1 METSP
6 RPEKLE
12 ILFLDSRPSSH
23 HKRFAQL
30 FSTIGNVHSIYEDFH
45 EEPPVLHF
53 DLVVFADLD
62 VTVDKA
68 IKFNSP
74 KIGISWAWDLQ
85 QTLRQ
90 GFRVEEKL
98 RKALNALDML
108 IVDSPI
114 VEEVAR
120 GFGLPSNKIFQA
132 PYGIDI
138 ADYPLRE
145 LKNPTSTKLRLYTNR
160 RWEDLYRPRVL
171 LEMALELSK
180 AGEAFELYMANDG
193 SLRIPLTKEFSRLF
207 NDGFC
212 KSLGTISQ
220 SENIKE
226 LEKADIFISAA
237 KSDGSSLSL
246 LEAMGIGTP
255 ALVTDNPAN
264 REWIEDYVTGYLFAG
279 DTGIELATKIRTINL
294 DSISRLRIPEV
305 AREKVLRGADWAIT
319 RECML
324 RSVYRILQ

>member
-30 FSTIGNVHSIYEDFH
+30 FSSIGNVHSIYVDFH

-90 GFRVEEKL
+90 GFRIEENL
-98 RKALNALDML
+98 RKAINALDML

-120 GFGLPSNKIFQA
+120 GFGLPSNQIFRA
-132 PYGIDI
+132 PFGIDI
-138 ADYPLRE
+138 EHYPLRE
-145 LKNPTSTKLRLYTNR
+145 FKKPDPARLRLYTNR
-160 RWEDLYRPRVL
+160 RWEYLYRPRIL
-171 LEMALELSK
+171 LEMALELSE
-180 AGEAFELYMANDG
+180 AGKAFELYMANDG
-193 SLRIPLTKEFSRLF
+193 LFRIPLTKEFSRLF

-212 KSLGTISQ
+212 ISLGTISQ
-220 SENIKE
+220 SDNIRE
-226 LEKADIFISAA
+226 LEKADIFISVA

-246 LEAMGIGTP
+246 LEAMAIGTLP
-255 ALVTDNPAN
+255 LVTDNPAN
-264 REWIEDYVTGYLFAG
+264 REWLEDEFTGYLFSG
-279 DTGIELATKIRTINL
+279 DTGIELATKIRSINL
-294 DSISRLRIPEV
+294 DSISRLRIPELSH
-305 AREKVLRGADWAIT
+305 EKVSREANWAIT
-319 RECML
+319 RESLL
-324 RSVYRILQ
+324 RRVRSILQ

>member
-1 METSP
+1 M
-6 RPEKLE
+6 
-12 ILFLDSRPSSH
+12 
-23 HKRFAQL
+23 
-30 FSTIGNVHSIYEDFH
+30 HSIYVDFH

-62 VTVDKA
+62 VTVDNA

-98 RKALNALDML
+98 RNALNALDLL

-120 GFGLPSNKIFQA
+120 GFGLPSTQIFRA
-132 PYGIDI
+132 PYGIDMEH
-138 ADYPLRE
+138 YPLRE
-145 LKNPTSTKLRLYTNR
+145 FKKPNPTRLRLYTNR
-160 RWEDLYRPRVL
+160 RWEDLYRPRIL
-171 LEMALELSK
+171 LEMALELSE
-180 AGEAFELYMANDG
+180 AGKAFELYMANDG

-207 NDGFC
+207 NAGFC
-212 KSLGTISQ
+212 ISLGTISQ
-220 SENIKE
+220 SDNIRE
-226 LEKADIFISAA
+226 LEKADIFISVA

-246 LEAMGIGTP
+246 LEAMAIGTP

-264 REWIEDYVTGYLFAG
+264 REWLEDDLTGYLFSG
-279 DTGIELATKIRTINL
+279 DTGSELATKIRSINL
-294 DSISRLRIPEV
+294 DSISRLQIPELSH
-305 AREKVLRGADWAIT
+305 EKVSREANWTNT
-319 RECML
+319 RESLL
-324 RSVYRILQ
+324 RRVGSILQ

>member
-1 METSP
+1 VETSP

-30 FSTIGNVHSIYEDFH
+30 FSSIGNVHSIYVDFH

-90 GFRVEEKL
+90 GFRIEENL
-98 RKALNALDML
+98 RKAINALDML

-120 GFGLPSNKIFQA
+120 GFGLPSNQIFRA
-132 PYGIDI
+132 PFGIDI
-138 ADYPLRE
+138 EHYPLRE
-145 LKNPTSTKLRLYTNR
+145 FKKPDPARLRLYTNR
-160 RWEDLYRPRVL
+160 RWEYLYRPRIL
-171 LEMALELSK
+171 LEMALELSE
-180 AGEAFELYMANDG
+180 AGKAFELYMANDG
-193 SLRIPLTKEFSRLF
+193 LFRIPLTKEFSRLF

-212 KSLGTISQ
+212 ISLGTISQ
-220 SENIKE
+220 SDNIRE
-226 LEKADIFISAA
+226 LEKADIFISVA

-246 LEAMGIGTP
+246 LEAMAIGTLP
-255 ALVTDNPAN
+255 LVTDNPAN
-264 REWIEDYVTGYLFAG
+264 REWLEDEFTGYLFSG
-279 DTGIELATKIRTINL
+279 DTGIELATKIRSINL
-294 DSISRLRIPEV
+294 DSISRLRIPELSH
-305 AREKVLRGADWAIT
+305 EKVSREANWAIT
-319 RECML
+319 RESLL
-324 RSVYRILQ
+324 RRVRSILQ

>member
-1 METSP
+1 M
-6 RPEKLE
+6 E

-23 HKRFAQL
+23 HKRFAEL
-30 FSTIGNVHSIYEDFH
+30 FSSIGNVHSIYVDFH
-45 EEPPVLHF
+45 EEPPVLQF

-62 VTVDKA
+62 VTVDNAVK
-68 IKFNSP
+68 INSP

-85 QTLRQ
+85 QTMRQ

-98 RKALNALDML
+98 RKALNVSDLL
-108 IVDSPI
+108 VVDSPL
-114 VEEVAR
+114 VEELAR
-120 GFGLPSNKIFQA
+120 GFGLPLNHIFRA
-132 PYGIDI
+132 PYGIDV
-138 ADYPLRE
+138 AHYPLRE
-145 LKNPTSTKLRLYTNR
+145 LKKPTSTKLRLYTNR
-160 RWEDLYRPRVL
+160 RWEDLYRPRIL
-171 LEMALELSK
+171 LEMALELSE

-226 LEKADIFISAA
+226 LEKADLFISAA

-264 REWIEDYVTGYLFAG
+264 REWIEDNVTGYLFAG
-279 DTGIELATKIRTINL
+279 DTGVELATKIRTINL
-294 DSISRLRIPEV
+294 DSISRLQMSISTH
-305 AREKVLRGADWAIT
+305 EKVLGAANWAIT
-319 RECML
+319 RESL
-324 RSVYRILQ
+324 LERVHSILK